1 MLKATVGL
9 SRKISKDY
17 NSTGYSVNLD
27 GEIPVSVDD
36 AQAVVEKVRELF
48 SLAEEALNREIEREN
63 GQDANGRR
71 EEARP
76 TPPQPSTNGH
86 HNGNGQP
93 APIKPAAAPTN
104 SNPPVAQ
111 SAPTPPAQSQSNARN
126 GQSNG
131 TGESASNKQ
140 VQFLLNMAKRFKLT
154 PPLLEGRI
162 AEIIGRRSGVYE
174 LTKKEAGQVLDH
186 FTNSPNGN
194 GKH

>member
-9 SRKISKDY
+9 SRKISRDY

-63 GQDANGRR
+63 GQDTNGRR

-76 TPPQPSTNGH
+76 TPPQPSNNGH

-93 APIKPAAAPTN
+93 TPIKSAAAPTN
-104 SNPPVAQ
+104 SNPPVTQ
-111 SAPTPPAQSQSNARN
+111 PAPMPPAQSQSIPTN
-126 GQSNG
+126 GQNNG
-131 TGESASNKQ
+131 TGDGATNKQ

-186 FTNSPNGN
+186 FTSTNGT